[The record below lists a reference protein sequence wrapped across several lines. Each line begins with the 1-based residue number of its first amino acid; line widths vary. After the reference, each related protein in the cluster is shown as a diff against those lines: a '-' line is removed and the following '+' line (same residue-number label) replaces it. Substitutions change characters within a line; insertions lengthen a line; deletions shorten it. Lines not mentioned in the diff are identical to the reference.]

1 MARLVNLRIWTR
13 GMIAVVIRSDAQV
26 VREQF
31 IHATRVIIGETA
43 IVEDDA
49 AVDHRITLA
58 AAGQE

>member
-1 MARLVNLRIWTR
+1 
-13 GMIAVVIRSDAQV
+13 MIAVEIRSDAHG
-26 VREQF
+26 VRERF

-43 IVEDDA
+43 IVEGDA